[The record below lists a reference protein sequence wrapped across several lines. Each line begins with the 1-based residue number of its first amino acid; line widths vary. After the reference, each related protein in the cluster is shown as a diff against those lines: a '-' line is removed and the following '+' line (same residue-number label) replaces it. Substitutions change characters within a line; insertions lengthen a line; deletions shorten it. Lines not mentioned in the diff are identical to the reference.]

1 MSVYQMAVYINAIDV
16 YIINI
21 VVEVVL
27 RSVKYLY
34 VFDIIIN

>member
-1 MSVYQMAVYINAIDV
+1 MAVYINAIDV